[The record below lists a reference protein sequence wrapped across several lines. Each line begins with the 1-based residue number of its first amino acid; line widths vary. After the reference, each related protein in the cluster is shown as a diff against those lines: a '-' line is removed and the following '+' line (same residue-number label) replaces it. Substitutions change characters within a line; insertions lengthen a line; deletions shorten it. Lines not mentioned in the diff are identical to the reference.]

1 MKNTNRWNAVCG
13 ESRMHGVEWGKSPR
27 WYQRLTYHYK
37 ESDTIST
44 KKSINR
50 NAIARIRY
58 SLSIY
63 GLSVPNRII
72 YEITNA
78 SCIHK
83 ISSNIKSRCFVHP
96 FAFFRYILL
105 QLLINI
111 FLFQISYC
119 KVLYQSFLS
128 YSDYTILSMT
138 VGNFLYLNIQCHLFY
153 PYYSGILTIEFLLK
167 IPKSQNNVEICQN
180 TDSVLLPEGLYWI
193 HIK

>member
-1 MKNTNRWNAVCG
+1 MQLQ
-13 ESRMHGVEWGKSPR
+13 ESG
-27 WYQRLTYHYK
+27 THYPYMDN
-37 ESDTIST
+37 E
-44 KKSINR
+44 
-50 NAIARIRY
+50 Y
-58 SLSIY
+58 
-63 GLSVPNRII
+63 RII

-83 ISSNIKSRCFVHP
+83 ISSSIKSRCFVHP

-119 KVLYQSFLS
+119 KVLYQSYLS

-180 TDSVLLPEGLYWI
+180 TDSVLLPEGLY
-193 HIK
+193 